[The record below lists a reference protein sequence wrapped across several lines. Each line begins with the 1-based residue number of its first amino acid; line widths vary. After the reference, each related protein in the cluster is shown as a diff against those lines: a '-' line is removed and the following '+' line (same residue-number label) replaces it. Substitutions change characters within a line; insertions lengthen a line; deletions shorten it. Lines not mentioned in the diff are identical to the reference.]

1 MADLANAPGRR
12 TATRRLTNNRSN
24 ILPARRDTDTPSL
37 VVRADMRTA
46 ARGDGGADELRRVL
60 GSFTDAAV
68 GFEQSRIAG
77 AAEGYRE
84 DAAEG
89 ALDAASGAGPDDDRS
104 TAYQETYYRINAES
118 RYNAFSTETL
128 SMVDEALNNGAD
140 PGEIQELVMGRT
152 TAFFDDLR
160 DTVPNA
166 GAQRETALRVAEMAR
181 GLDTSV
187 STRIRERTQEAAV
200 TTAQGNIAAA
210 LQGDQPMDFEG
221 YVTTFR
227 GLNFTPT
234 EAKAHA
240 ITGVLAVALDRD
252 NPRPELLDALL
263 GSKQADGA
271 TPSLSAAER
280 VQVLDRIT
288 QARSLLEN
296 KEREER
302 EERRDTLMDGWYT
315 KVLDGDIVD
324 DEVFQAGVRGDL
336 EPGEV
341 QQYLG
346 LFNNLRDA
354 RTEGHENEDFILE
367 VTRRA
372 ALGNPPSDAQVLE
385 WERTGRFGTGRAG
398 QKAAISFLG
407 GQTAL
412 RNASRA
418 GGGGEGG
425 GGSGM
430 SARTERTR
438 NITTARGLLWRQLD
452 RGEQGS
458 AYQQEMVVS
467 ADREFNRLVRQGV
480 DPLEA
485 SRRVITDFRPYI
497 EGRIGATSRNLRL
510 PAEPG
515 AAPPPGN
522 YDWTPR

>member
-1 MADLANAPGRR
+1 
-12 TATRRLTNNRSN
+12 
-24 ILPARRDTDTPSL
+24 
-37 VVRADMRTA
+37 MRTA

-60 GSFTDAAV
+60 GQFSDAAV
-68 GFEQSRIAG
+68 GFEQARIAG

-89 ALDAASGAGPDDDRS
+89 ALDASSGAGPDEDGS
-104 TAYQETYYRINAES
+104 IAYQEAYYKINAES
-118 RYNAFSTETL
+118 RYNTFSTETL

-166 GAQRETALRVAEMAR
+166 GAQRETAVRVAEMAR
-181 GLDTSV
+181 GLDTTV
-187 STRIRERTQEAAV
+187 ATRIRERTQEAAV

-210 LQGDQPMDFEG
+210 LTADQPLAFES

-227 GLNFTPT
+227 GLNFTPQQ
-234 EAKAHA
+234 AKAHA
-240 ITGVLAVALDRD
+240 ITGVMAVALDRD
-252 NPRPELLDALL
+252 NPRPELLDQLL
-263 GSKQADGA
+263 DSTQADGR
-271 TPSLSAAER
+271 TPSLSADER
-280 VQVLDRIT
+280 VLVLDRLS
-288 QARSLLEN
+288 QARSLQEN

-302 EERRDTLMDGWYT
+302 EETRDTLLDGWYT
-315 KVLDGDIVD
+315 KALEGDIVD

-367 VTRRA
+367 ITRRS

-385 WERTGRFGTGRAG
+385 WERTGRFGTGRAA

-412 RNASRA
+412 RNASR
-418 GGGGEGG
+418 GGGDGGEGG
-425 GGSGM
+425 PSGM
-430 SARTERTR
+430 SSRTERTR

-452 RGEQGS
+452 RGEEGT
-458 AYQQEMVVS
+458 AYQQSMMVY
-467 ADREFNRLVRQGV
+467 ADREFNSFIRRGM
-480 DPLEA
+480 DPMEA
-485 SRRVITDFRPYI
+485 TRRVITGFQPFI
-497 EGRIGATSRNLRL
+497 EGRVGATSRNLRL
-510 PAEPG
+510 PTEPG
-515 AAPPPGN
+515 AAPAPGN
-522 YDWTPR
+522 YAWTPR